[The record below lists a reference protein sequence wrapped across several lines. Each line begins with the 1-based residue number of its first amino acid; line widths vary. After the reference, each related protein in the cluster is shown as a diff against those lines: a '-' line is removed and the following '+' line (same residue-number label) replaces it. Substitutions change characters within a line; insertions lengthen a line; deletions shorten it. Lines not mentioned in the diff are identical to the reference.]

1 MTIKTLY
8 LIFES
13 IFHDNNDLKYQIF
26 SINENTIKSIDN
38 AITESKRCMLSSY
51 NNSRWIM
58 YSKLT
63 IAINNL
69 QNI

>member
-13 IFHDNNDLKYQIF
+13 IFHDNNDLKHQIF

-38 AITESKRCMLSSY
+38 AITESKRCIISEAGG
-51 NNSRWIM
+51 NGWIE

-63 IAINNL
+63 VAINNL
-69 QNI
+69 